1 MEDMIIVIAA
11 VPYVDTAEPIMAPAL
26 LKATLTAHK
35 IDSIAI
41 DLNIEI
47 INRIQH
53 HPEKQKILDFF
64 FSQII
69 HPEVID
75 EITEIIEYCANRI
88 AKLNPDIIALSLL
101 IYSCQIFTRWL
112 CAKLRQLCPTAKIV
126 IGGTGIKNFI
136 ADNDNSFCEQLK
148 KLNLIDDYICGDGD
162 ISFYEYVA
170 GNYLYPGINST
181 VWQTVSNLNNVPFPD
196 YSDYNFQLYESKV
209 IPINDSRGCIKNC
222 EFCDIIEH
230 WKKYQFRTA
239 DNMFEEMLLQIK
251 NYHIARF
258 TFRSSLVNGNMKE
271 FKKLLDLIS
280 NYNSNKDKLNQ
291 ISWDGYFIIRAP
303 NYHPEELWS
312 KLNQSNG
319 TIHLGVE
326 SVISEV
332 RHGLGKTFENDDI
345 IYHLEMGKKYNV
357 PLALLIIVGYPT
369 ETLAD
374 FEFTKNWFRSI
385 KEYANNSVKFVSLS
399 FASILPGTELH
410 RKSNEYGIKKGK
422 LPSIWIN
429 QNLNITSKQR
439 LDYLVELENIC
450 RNECNFNCATS
461 AQTIEHTVDDEL
473 Y

>member
-1 MEDMIIVIAA
+1 MSIVIAA
-11 VPYVDTAEPIMAPAL
+11 VPYVDTTEPIMAPAL
-26 LKATLTAHK
+26 LKATLTAHE
-35 IDSIAI
+35 IDSITI

-47 INRIQH
+47 VNRINN
-53 HPEKQKILDFF
+53 HPNKQKILDFF

-75 EITEIIEYCANRI
+75 EIIEIIDYCATSI

-112 CAKLRQLCPTAKIV
+112 CAKLRQVCPTAKIV

-162 ISFYEYVA
+162 ISFYEYIA
-170 GNYLYPGINST
+170 GNYLYSGINST
-181 VWQTVSNLNNVPFPD
+181 IWQQVPDLNDTPPPD
-196 YSDYNFQLYESKV
+196 YSDYNFQLYHDLA
-209 IPINDSRGCIKNC
+209 IPVNDSRGCVKNC
-222 EFCDIIEH
+222 EFCDVIEH

-239 DNMFEEMLLQIK
+239 DNMFKEMLLQIK
-251 NYHIARF
+251 NYHITQF
-258 TFRSSLVNGNMKE
+258 TFRSSLVNGNMRE

-280 NYNSNKDKLNQ
+280 DYNSNKDKLKQ
-291 ISWDGYFIIRAP
+291 ISWNGYFIIRAP
-303 NYHPEELWS
+303 KYHPEELWS

-319 TIHLGVE
+319 TLHLGVE
-326 SVISEV
+326 SVISNV

-345 IYHLEMGKKYNV
+345 IYHLEMGKKYNI

-369 ETLAD
+369 ETLGD

-385 KEYANNSVKFVSLS
+385 KEYANSSVSFVNLS
-399 FASILPGTELH
+399 FASILPGTELN

-439 LDYLVELENIC
+439 LDYLIELENIC
-450 RNECNFNCATS
+450 RVECNFNCSTS
-461 AQTIEHTVDDEL
+461 AQTIEHTADNEL